1 MDVRLKFPILR
12 PLKLD
17 DAWILNGSGAEMSF
31 EFTNG
36 EATAFVLFFT
46 NQPTSLAPS
55 VKKLDGPIKAEI
67 TINGSIGEIG
77 RRIAQRFSDYIN
89 LYFAVPIDI
98 NAMEVDYIP
107 ANNEEREAIQMF
119 GFSSKSVRPNPP
131 LPFDMMAQAFYAV
144 ESNDDPSFASHMTRL
159 AREAL
164 ITQQYID
171 AFRFGFLLI
180 EALYGNGKFQTRD
193 LMRELVGNADFKS
206 MLDQTI
212 LSITNDPDDNRSAA
226 KPTIVTH
233 STADAL
239 VKHLLDRRG
248 FYFHGNLKR
257 QDAWHPDRQ
266 AEAKPVAE
274 IVVDVAGQIAAAHA
288 SAMFEPDIGPR
299 FMTDAK
305 SQGAAMTIKVQ
316 FHFIDDD
323 GRQRT
328 GAMDFDV
335 PGTKPTS
342 KLAIKVNGHFLSWAE
357 VELSGSTLLS
367 ARGFIKETGAEIFRT
382 QFLKPA
388 DEAGPKN

>member
-1 MDVRLKFPILR
+1 M
-12 PLKLD
+12 
-17 DAWILNGSGAEMSF
+17 
-31 EFTNG
+31 
-36 EATAFVLFFT
+36 EA
-46 NQPTSLAPS
+46 
-55 VKKLDGPIKAEI
+55 
-67 TINGSIGEIG
+67 
-77 RRIAQRFSDYIN
+77 
-89 LYFAVPIDI
+89 
-98 NAMEVDYIP
+98 DYIP

-212 LSITNDPDDNRSAA
+212 LSNTNDPDDNRSAA

-257 QDAWHPDRQ
+257 
-266 AEAKPVAE
+266 
-274 IVVDVAGQIAAAHA
+274 
-288 SAMFEPDIGPR
+288 
-299 FMTDAK
+299 
-305 SQGAAMTIKVQ
+305 
-316 FHFIDDD
+316 
-323 GRQRT
+323 
-328 GAMDFDV
+328 
-335 PGTKPTS
+335 
-342 KLAIKVNGHFLSWAE
+342 
-357 VELSGSTLLS
+357 
-367 ARGFIKETGAEIFRT
+367 
-382 QFLKPA
+382 
-388 DEAGPKN
+388 